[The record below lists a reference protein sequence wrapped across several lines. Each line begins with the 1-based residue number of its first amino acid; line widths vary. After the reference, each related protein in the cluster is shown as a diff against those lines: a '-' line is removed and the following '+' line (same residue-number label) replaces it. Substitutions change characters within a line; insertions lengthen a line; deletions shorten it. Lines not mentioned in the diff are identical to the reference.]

1 MTTRRQFLG
10 TTAILAFAAGA
21 VPAFSSS
28 VARPAPRFQ
37 AIREDIAALERARGG
52 RLGVAL
58 LDLSSGDR
66 TGWRADERFA
76 MCSTFKFLLAAHI
89 LARVDAG
96 QERLDRM
103 LPVTRADILS
113 WSPVTEPRAGGEM
126 SIAELCQAIIIQ
138 SDNAGAN
145 ILMAASGG
153 PEALTAFL
161 RAIGDQTT
169 RIDRNEPTMNDV
181 PPGEV
186 RDTTTPDSMLDL
198 MRTLLLGKVLSDA
211 SRRQL
216 TDWLIDNRTGGTRLR
231 AGLPSDW
238 RIGDKTGSG
247 STMAND
253 IAIIWPPG
261 RGPLLLTSYYWHP
274 AGTGETRNATLAE
287 LARVVTKRMGG
298 VI

>member
-10 TTAILAFAAGA
+10 TSALLAFAAGA

-58 LDLSSGDR
+58 LDLDSGDR

-96 QERLDRM
+96 QESLDRK
-103 LPVTRADILS
+103 LPVTKADILP
-113 WSPVTEPRAGGEM
+113 WSPLTGPRAGEEM

-161 RAIGDQTT
+161 RSIGDTTT
-169 RIDRNEPTMNDV
+169 RIDRHEPTLNDLPLDGV
-181 PPGEV
+181 S
-186 RDTTTPDSMLDL
+186 DTTTPDSMLDL
-198 MRTLLLGKVLSDA
+198 MRTLLLGTVLSEP

-216 TDWLIDNRTGGTRLR
+216 TIWLIDNRTGGTRLR

-238 RIGDKTGSG
+238 RIGDKTGS
-247 STMAND
+247 SSAMAND

-261 RGPLLLTSYYWHP
+261 RGPLLLTSYYWNP
-274 AGTGETRNATLAE
+274 TGTGDARNAMLAAV
-287 LARVVTKRMGG
+287 ARVVTKRMGG